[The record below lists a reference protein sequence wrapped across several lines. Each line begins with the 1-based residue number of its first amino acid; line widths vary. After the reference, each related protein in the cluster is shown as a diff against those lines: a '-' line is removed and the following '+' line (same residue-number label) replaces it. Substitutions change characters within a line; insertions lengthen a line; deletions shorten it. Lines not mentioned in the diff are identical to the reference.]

1 MSGRRATDRCDIRA
15 ALPEMS
21 CHPDADPR
29 QPTHGVTT
37 RPSSS
42 ASQVSVSYLIP
53 KVEVQVAGTF
63 RSDQGGD
70 LAANWAAPGQ
80 GNPSG
85 DQTVGLNRPYAGVAG
100 TTVQVNLIEPGT
112 LYGDRVNQ
120 IDLRFAKI
128 SEVRAD
134 ENERRVRHLQHHE
147 REPSVDLQR
156 GVQSNDHGLADTAV
170 GAPVAVRQVQRS
182 DRFLRLDQQAAPKPR
197 GSHLGAQGCASDV
210 GRWRVP
216 KDLPLHL
223 HRLGP

>member
-1 MSGRRATDRCDIRA
+1 MTTSPRLASNYGDWSQVANSANLNVTARPLAGLSFQGGFNVGKTTTDRCDIRA
-15 ALPEMS
+15 ALPEMTVILTPIS
-21 CHPDADPR
+21 
-29 QPTHGVTT
+29 PTNPWCNYSTDFFRVTGLG
-37 RPSSS
+37 
-42 ASQVSVSYLIP
+42 AYLIP

-128 SEVRAD
+128 LRFGRTRTNVGFDIYNITNANPVLTY
-134 ENERRVRHLQHHE
+134 NEAFSPTTTAWLTPQSVLQ
-147 REPSVDLQR
+147 S
-156 GVQSNDHGLADTAV
+156 
-170 GAPVAVRQVQRS
+170 
-182 DRFLRLDQQAAPKPR
+182 RFVKF
-197 GSHLGAQGCASDV
+197 SAQIDF
-210 GRWRVP
+210 
-216 KDLPLHL
+216 
-223 HRLGP
+223 